1 MKSWNVGDSQNASY
15 FVESANYFRLQN
27 VSLGYT
33 FKNIEMGGYTLPS
46 ARVSLSADRPFTW
59 FSANTFSPEVSDA
72 DGWDWQ
78 VYPLSATYTLG
89 VQINF

>member
-1 MKSWNVGDSQNASY
+1 
-15 FVESANYFRLQN
+15 
-27 VSLGYT
+27 
-33 FKNIEMGGYTLPS
+33 MGGYTLPS

-72 DGWDWQ
+72 DGWDSQ